1 MAYQFM
7 LMGAMAA
14 GAALDLYQSK
24 RRERYTRMGEELERN
39 EMRLQMQQEQLASS
53 EQSLFQ
59 GEQLRDILATQ
70 RALAASRGQ
79 LSGAGSN
86 LAVSQA
92 SIRAFNADEHARQ
105 LTQTFRKNQFESAQR
120 LQGINRT
127 ARNQERRF
135 SNIAKGVNLASSF
148 ADGGSF
154 SDWQKTSKRK
164 AKWDSLN
171 KHKSATMGSFGK
183 GTFANTF

>member
-1 MAYQFM
+1 MAYNYM

-14 GAALDLYQSK
+14 GHGLDIYQG
-24 RRERYTRMGEELERN
+24 RRQERYTRMGEELERD

-59 GEQLRDILATQ
+59 GEQLREIMATQ

-86 LAVSQA
+86 LAISQ
-92 SIRAFNADEHARQ
+92 SSVRAFNADEHARELSQ
-105 LTQTFRKNQFESAQR
+105 SFRKHQYESAQR
-120 LQGINRT
+120 LQGINRV

-135 SNIAKGVNLASSF
+135 GNIAKGINLASTNEMF
-148 ADGGSF
+148 GSF
-154 SDWQKTSKRK
+154 QGWMKDNKRQNK
-164 AKWDSLN
+164 MNALN
-171 KHKSATMGSFGK
+171 KYKQETMGSFGR